1 MHVESLRQ
9 VLCASNAAHDQVDPV
24 DPPEGAAVGERV
36 TFQGF
41 EGAPEP
47 VLNPKKKVFE
57 KLAPDLQTDDSARP
71 HPAPEICSS
80 CHMMS
85 RCMRSDLILRAK
97 QHPAAAAPLPCFQG
111 LAVHYS
117 AMCYLR
123 LLGMTSVQCIG
134 CWG

>member
-1 MHVESLRQ
+1 MLLWCQ

-71 HPAPEICSS
+71 LPAPEICSS
-80 CHMMS
+80 CHVACRADS
-85 RCMRSDLILRAK
+85 GLISSCAHRFSVHKSALLQQHLMLARA
-97 QHPAAAAPLPCFQG
+97 
-111 LAVHYS
+111 
-117 AMCYLR
+117 
-123 LLGMTSVQCIG
+123 LL
-134 CWG
+134 